1 MVSERET
8 AMAASL
14 AIISLLGL
22 AAHFLFSKMK
32 LPGLLGML
40 SVGIL
45 LGPHVLHRMSPE
57 LLAVSSDFREIAL
70 IVILLRAGFEMSRK
84 TLSKVGRT
92 ALLMSFI
99 PATLEL
105 LAVMTI
111 APKLLGITVME
122 AAILG
127 AVLGAV
133 SPAVVVPFMI
143 ELQQRR
149 VGTDKGIPTLLIAAS
164 SVDDVYVIVI
174 FTSLLGMYEGTQTN
188 LLRNLAGIPVSILL
202 GIGLGIGVGFLLYH
216 LFTRFHLRDTQKV
229 VVLISVAILLTALES
244 ATKSLVPVSGL
255 LAVMAVGVVLL
266 EKYEILVHRL
276 SGKFEKIWVVAQ
288 LLLFVLVGAQVDI
301 SVAWKTGLA
310 GLGVIFGAL
319 VFRSAGVWLSLL
331 GSGLSRKEKGFCVV
345 AYLPKATVQAAI
357 GAVPLAAG
365 VAAGDVILA
374 VAVLSILFTAPL
386 GAWGMRFTHS
396 RWLKKENIA
405 HRSVQEDPK
414 MAHDRA
420 R

>member
-1 MVSERET
+1 
-8 AMAASL
+8 MAASL

-45 LGPHVLHRMSPE
+45 LGPYVLHQIAPE
-57 LLAVSSDFREIAL
+57 LLAVSADFREIAL

-84 TLSKVGRT
+84 TLAKVGRT

-105 LAVMTI
+105 LAVVML
-111 APKLLGITVME
+111 APALLGITVME

-127 AVLGAV
+127 AILGAV

-143 ELQQRR
+143 DLQQRR
-149 VGTDKGIPTLLIAAS
+149 VGTEQGIPTLLIAAS

-174 FTSLLGMYEGTQTN
+174 FTSLLGMYGGGQVN
-188 LLRNLAGIPVSILL
+188 LLQSLAGIPVSILL
-202 GIGLGIGVGFLLYH
+202 GIGLGIAVGFLLYH

-229 VVLISVAILLTALES
+229 VVLISTAILLTALES
-244 ATKSLVPVSGL
+244 VVKSFVPVSGL

-310 GLGVIFGAL
+310 GLAVIFGAL
-319 VFRSAGVWLSLL
+319 VFRSAGVWMSLI
-331 GSGLSRKEKGFCVV
+331 GSGLSRKEKAFCVV

-365 VAAGDVILA
+365 VAAGEVILA
-374 VAVLSILFTAPL
+374 VAVLSIIFTAPL
-386 GAWGMRFTHS
+386 GAWGIQFTQS
-396 RWLKKENIA
+396 RWLQ
-405 HRSVQEDPK
+405 QEDPP
-414 MAHDRA
+414 DTFPR
-420 R
+420 

>member
-1 MVSERET
+1 
-8 AMAASL
+8 MAASL

-45 LGPHVLHRMSPE
+45 LGPYVLHQIAPE
-57 LLAVSSDFREIAL
+57 LLAVSADFREIAL

-84 TLSKVGRT
+84 TLAKVGRT

-105 LAVMTI
+105 LAVVML
-111 APKLLGITVME
+111 APALLGITVME

-127 AVLGAV
+127 AILGAV

-143 ELQQRR
+143 DLQQRR
-149 VGTDKGIPTLLIAAS
+149 VGTEQGIPTLLIAAS

-174 FTSLLGMYEGTQTN
+174 FTSLLGMYGGGQVN
-188 LLRNLAGIPVSILL
+188 LLQSLAGIPVSILL
-202 GIGLGIGVGFLLYH
+202 GIGLGIAVGFLLYH

-229 VVLISVAILLTALES
+229 VVLISTAILLTALES
-244 ATKSLVPVSGL
+244 VVESFVPVSGL

-310 GLGVIFGAL
+310 GLAVIFGAL
-319 VFRSAGVWLSLL
+319 VFRSAGVWMSLI
-331 GSGLSRKEKGFCVV
+331 GSGLSRKEKAFCVV

-365 VAAGDVILA
+365 VAAGEVILA
-374 VAVLSILFTAPL
+374 VAVLSIIFTAPL
-386 GAWGMRFTHS
+386 GAWGIQFTQS
-396 RWLKKENIA
+396 RWLQ
-405 HRSVQEDPK
+405 QEDHPDTFPRK
-414 MAHDRA
+414 LLR
-420 R
+420 

>member
-1 MVSERET
+1 
-8 AMAASL
+8 MAASL

-45 LGPHVLHRMSPE
+45 LGPHVLHRMSPD

-174 FTSLLGMYEGTQTN
+174 FTSLLGMYEGKQTN

-216 LFTRFHLRDTQKV
+216 LFTKFHLRDTQKV
-229 VVLISVAILLTALES
+229 VILISVAILLTALES

-276 SGKFEKIWVVAQ
+276 SVKFEKIWVVAQ

-319 VFRSAGVWLSLL
+319 VFRSAGVWMSLL

-345 AYLPKATVQAAI
+345 VYLPKATVQAAI
-357 GAVPLAAG
+357 GAVPFAAG
-365 VAAGDVILA
+365 VAAGEVILA

-386 GAWGMRFTHS
+386 GAWGMQFTHS

>member
-1 MVSERET
+1 
-8 AMAASL
+8 MAASL

-45 LGPHVLHRMSPE
+45 LGPYVLHQIAPE
-57 LLAVSSDFREIAL
+57 LLAVSADFREIAL

-84 TLSKVGRT
+84 TLAKVGRT

-105 LAVMTI
+105 LAVVML
-111 APKLLGITVME
+111 APALLGITVME

-127 AVLGAV
+127 AILGAV

-143 ELQQRR
+143 DLQQRR
-149 VGTDKGIPTLLIAAS
+149 VGTEQGIPTLLIAAS

-174 FTSLLGMYEGTQTN
+174 FTSLLGMYGGGQVN
-188 LLRNLAGIPVSILL
+188 LLQSLAGIPVSILL
-202 GIGLGIGVGFLLYH
+202 GIGLGIAVGFLLYH

-229 VVLISVAILLTALES
+229 VVLISTAILLTALES
-244 ATKSLVPVSGL
+244 VVESFVPVSGL

-310 GLGVIFGAL
+310 GLAVIFGAL
-319 VFRSAGVWLSLL
+319 VFRSAGVWMSLI
-331 GSGLSRKEKGFCVV
+331 GSGLSRKEKAFCVV

-365 VAAGDVILA
+365 VAAGEVILA
-374 VAVLSILFTAPL
+374 VAVLSIVFTAPL
-386 GAWGMRFTHS
+386 GAWGIQFTQS
-396 RWLKKENIA
+396 RWLQ
-405 HRSVQEDPK
+405 QEDPP
-414 MAHDRA
+414 DTFPR
-420 R
+420 